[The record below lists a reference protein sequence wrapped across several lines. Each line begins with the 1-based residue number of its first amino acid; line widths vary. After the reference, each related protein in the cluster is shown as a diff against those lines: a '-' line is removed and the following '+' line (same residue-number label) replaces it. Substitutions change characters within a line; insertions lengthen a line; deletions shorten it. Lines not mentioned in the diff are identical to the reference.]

1 MRRRIVAVVLV
12 VWALTAA
19 TAAAAVNVTGVV
31 KDASGGVVADATVT
45 VLTAEQTAVATAQT
59 DAQGRF
65 TLQVPSAGRYL
76 LLAKKAALGE
86 SRMPLTVGTQAA
98 PSLDVTL
105 QVSALREDV
114 TVTASP
120 NLVEDV
126 RRAGQPVNVIDA
138 EDIASRI
145 TTVVAQAVEGETG
158 VSLQQTSPTM
168 AGVFV
173 RGLTGNKVN
182 VFIDGVRYSNGAQ
195 RGGVN
200 TFLDLIEPGGLE
212 TIEIVRGPSSA
223 QYGSDA
229 LGGSI
234 QFMTRPPTIGG
245 AGGPR
250 WGGSAGAS
258 AGTAQRYGGGQSFV
272 SYMGPSLG
280 IAGSLSG
287 RGAGLTRPGDGVDSH
302 AAVTRFLGV
311 PSGLLM
317 DERLPDTG
325 FHQVGG
331 SLRAQWAP
339 SSATRTAFSYMRT
352 FQGGGDRYDQLLGGD
367 GNLIAELNQLSLD
380 IFSARLETLGALGF
394 DHASFTYSLNSQREE
409 RVNQGGNGNPT
420 ATIGHEPERT
430 TVHGVQ
436 GVLTKQLS
444 PRLSWSLGGDVY
456 FEQLT
461 SEAFNVNP
469 VTGAVSARRPRVP
482 DGATFTQGGVFAQST
497 YDLKPDRV
505 RLVGSLRAGGASYE
519 AKASDSLIV
528 NGQPLWP
535 DDSLTAGD
543 VTFRLAGVL
552 TPTDPWTFLVSVSR
566 GFRAPHMTDLG
577 TLGLT
582 GSGYEVAA
590 PDVAGLGGFVG
601 TTADASAVSTG
612 RAVAQLEPETSL
624 QYEAGVGYRHRA
636 WRTDLTFFVNNVHAN
651 IQKQALILPQG
662 AVGTPLGGQ
671 TITAQNAN
679 GAVFVPASTVPVLVR
694 ANFDQA
700 RIWGIEHTA
709 QAMFGRSLSLH
720 TAFTYLHARD
730 TTTDLPPNIEGGTP
744 APDAFITLRWT
755 SANGRWW
762 VEPYTHFAWEQSNLS
777 TLDLGDRRTGGGRS
791 RGNIAAFF
799 TNGAR
804 ARGWIGP
811 GADNAAGTA
820 DDVLIATGETVTQ
833 VQNRVLGVG
842 VNSAP
847 LYTAVPGYATF
858 GVRAGLRQA
867 PHEVVVD
874 VENLNDENYRGI
886 SWGIDAPG
894 FGVSIK
900 YLVKF

>member
-1 MRRRIVAVVLV
+1 MRRRIVAGVLA

-19 TAAAAVNVTGVV
+19 AAYAAVDVTGVV
-31 KDASGGVVADATVT
+31 KDPSGGVVADATVT
-45 VLTAEQTAVATAQT
+45 VLTAEQTAVATTQT

-76 LLAKKAALGE
+76 LIAKKVSLGE
-86 SRMPLTVGTQAA
+86 SRLPLTVGSHGSA
-98 PSLDVTL
+98 SLEVTL
-105 QVSALREDV
+105 QVNALREDV

-126 RRAGQPVNVIDA
+126 RRVGQPVNIIDS
-138 EDIASRI
+138 EDIATRI

-182 VFIDGVRYSNGAQ
+182 VFIDGVRYSHGAQ

-200 TFLDLIEPGGLE
+200 TFLDLIEPGGLD

-229 LGGSI
+229 LGGSV
-234 QFMTRPPTIGG
+234 QFLTRPPTIGV

-258 AGTAQRYGGGQSFV
+258 AGTSHRYGGGQSFV

-280 IAGSLSG
+280 IAGGFSG
-287 RGAGLTRPGDGVDSH
+287 RGVGLARPGDGIDSH

-311 PSGLLM
+311 PSELLM
-317 DERLPDTG
+317 DDRLPDTG
-325 FHQVGG
+325 FHQLGG

-352 FQGGGDRYDQLLGGD
+352 FQDGGDRYDQLLGGD
-367 GNLIAELNQLSLD
+367 GNLISELNKLSLD
-380 IFSARLETLGALGF
+380 LLSARFETLGALGF

-430 TVHGVQ
+430 TVQGVQ
-436 GVLTKQLS
+436 GVLSKQLS
-444 PRLSWSLGGDVY
+444 PRLSFSLGGDVY
-456 FEQLT
+456 FEHLT
-461 SEAFNVNP
+461 SESFNVNP
-469 VTGAVSARRPRVP
+469 VTGAVSPRRPRVP

-497 YDLKPDRV
+497 FDVRPDRV

-519 AKASDSLIV
+519 AKASDSPIV

-535 DDSLTAGD
+535 NDSLTAGD
-543 VTFRLAGVL
+543 VTFRIAGVL
-552 TPTDPWTFLVSVSR
+552 TPKDPWTILLSVSR

-582 GSGYEVAA
+582 GSGFEVAA

-601 TTADASAVSTG
+601 TTADASAVATG

-624 QYEAGVGYRHRA
+624 QDQAGIGYRHRA
-636 WRTDLTFFVNNVHAN
+636 WRTDLTVFVNNVHAN
-651 IQKQALILPQG
+651 IQKQAFDSAPGRRRDGDWRPDDHVAERQRRR
-662 AVGTPLGGQ
+662 
-671 TITAQNAN
+671 
-679 GAVFVPASTVPVLVR
+679 VR
-694 ANFDQA
+694 AGVN
-700 RIWGIEHTA
+700 R
-709 QAMFGRSLSLH
+709 
-720 TAFTYLHARD
+720 
-730 TTTDLPPNIEGGTP
+730 P
-744 APDAFITLRWT
+744 
-755 SANGRWW
+755 
-762 VEPYTHFAWEQSNLS
+762 
-777 TLDLGDRRTGGGRS
+777 
-791 RGNIAAFF
+791 
-799 TNGAR
+799 GAR
-804 ARGWIGP
+804 ARQLRRSAHLGDRAH
-811 GADNAAGTA
+811 GAGDLRRQRLAEHGLHLPARQRH
-820 DDVLIATGETVTQ
+820 DDG
-833 VQNRVLGVG
+833 
-842 VNSAP
+842 SASE
-847 LYTAVPGYATF
+847 
-858 GVRAGLRQA
+858 
-867 PHEVVVD
+867 H
-874 VENLNDENYRGI
+874 
-886 SWGIDAPG
+886 
-894 FGVSIK
+894 
-900 YLVKF
+900 